1 MCWSCLVPRW
11 VGIQDRLIWWLQ
23 RAAAATRSWGV
34 EVLSVV
40 VDPTYFSQ
48 LTISTILQKKS
59 DGWASLL
66 FLLLLCLLGAVL
78 PRKLHK
84 KKTWA
89 AKVMQ
94 NSPLSEWILGG
105 GGSQDFL
112 KNFWEVNI
120 QQHQPHHN
128 RCRKKRLNK

>member
-1 MCWSCLVPRW
+1 M
-11 VGIQDRLIWWLQ
+11 
-23 RAAAATRSWGV
+23 
-34 EVLSVV
+34 
-40 VDPTYFSQ
+40 
-48 LTISTILQKKS
+48 
-59 DGWASLL
+59 
-66 FLLLLCLLGAVL
+66 GAVL

-105 GGSQDFL
+105 GGSQDFV

-128 RCRKKRLNK
+128 RCRKKKG